1 MAMKTFFNSIYFS
14 WFVLAVP
21 SIGMLIAVI
30 NGTDIEKFIHPTG
43 EFAARFMIIAMMLTP
58 LLMLFPRS
66 KLIRWLISRRRAL
79 GVAAFCYALVHTL
92 FYLIDMGSLRAVLDE
107 FWLLGIWTGWFAFAI
122 FIPLAITSNQT
133 MVRKL
138 KTKWKPLQRLVYPA
152 AVLTLVHW
160 IYVHNNLGPALVHF
174 VPLIGLEAYRV
185 YANINRK
192 SVNSAQ
198 QST

>member
-92 FYLIDMGSLRAVLDE
+92 FYLIDMGSL
-107 FWLLGIWTGWFAFAI
+107 WLENSRPNGNPCNDWFIQLRSLLLFTGFTFTTI
-122 FIPLAITSNQT
+122 
-133 MVRKL
+133 
-138 KTKWKPLQRLVYPA
+138 
-152 AVLTLVHW
+152 
-160 IYVHNNLGPALVHF
+160 
-174 VPLIGLEAYRV
+174 
-185 YANINRK
+185 
-192 SVNSAQ
+192 
-198 QST
+198 